1 MKRNNGLSVVVLAA
15 GKGTRMR
22 SEKAKVLHE
31 VFGKPMVHH
40 VIEAVQALTPR
51 RVIAILGHQKE
62 RVRAALDGYE
72 VEIVIQ
78 QEQLGTGHAVQMTRA
93 AIPENDGLV
102 MILCGDSPL
111 ISSQSLQKMYENH
124 CRTQADLTLMTTI
137 LDDPTG
143 YGRIITSGDMIAA
156 IVEEKEADEAQKKIQ
171 EINAGIYL
179 ADRQF
184 LFEALETVT
193 PENTQGEFYLTDI
206 VEYGVSRGRN
216 VQKTINAVP
225 MEVLGVNSR
234 VELEAAHRR
243 MQQQRNI
250 VLMQQGVTLHNS
262 DTIRVSTS
270 AQIGLDTVVH
280 NNVDITGD
288 CTIGSCCTLESGVS
302 LHNCSIGENVHI
314 GANSVLENCTV
325 ASESVVPPLTYKSG
339 D

>member
-1 MKRNNGLSVVVLAA
+1 MVLAA

-40 VIEAVQALTPR
+40 VIEAVQVLAPR
-51 RVIAILGHQKE
+51 RVIAILGHQEE
-62 RVRAALDGYE
+62 RVRAALDDYE

-78 QEQLGTGHAVQMTRA
+78 KEQLGTGHAVQISRA
-93 AIPENDGLV
+93 ALPESDGLV

-111 ISSQSLQKMYENH
+111 ISSQSLQKMFENH
-124 CRTQADLTLMTTI
+124 CRTHADLTLMTTL

-143 YGRIITSGDMIAA
+143 YGRIVTSGDAIAA

-184 LFEALETVT
+184 LFEALGTVT
-193 PENTQGEFYLTDI
+193 AENTQGEFYLTDI

-216 VQKTINAVP
+216 VQKTLNAVP

-234 VELEAAHRR
+234 VELEAAHRC
-243 MQQQRNI
+243 MQQRRNI

-262 DTIRVSTS
+262 DTIQVSKS
-270 AQIGLDTVVH
+270 SEIGLDTVVH
-280 NNVDITGD
+280 NNVDIAGN
-288 CTIGSCCTLESGVS
+288 CTIGSCCTLESGVC
-302 LHNCSIGENVHI
+302 LRNCSVGENVRI

>member
-1 MKRNNGLSVVVLAA
+1 MNIKNDLSVVILAA
-15 GKGTRMR
+15 GKGTRMK

-40 VIEAVQALTPR
+40 VIEAVQVLMPR
-51 RVIAILGHQKE
+51 RVITILGHQEE
-62 RVRAALDGYE
+62 RVRAALENYE

-78 QEQLGTGHAVQMTRA
+78 KEQLGTGHAVQMTQA
-93 AIPENDGLV
+93 AIPEDHGQV

-111 ISSQSLQKMYENH
+111 ISSQSLQKMYEEH
-124 CRTQADLTLMTTI
+124 CRTRADLTLMTTV
-137 LDDPTG
+137 LTDPTG
-143 YGRIITSGDMIAA
+143 YGRIVGSDERIFA
-156 IVEEKEADEAQKKIQ
+156 IVEEKEANEVQKGIE

-179 ADRQF
+179 VARQF

-206 VEYGVSRGRN
+206 VEYGVSHGRN
-216 VQKTINAVP
+216 VQKTVNAVP

-243 MQQQRNI
+243 LQQQRNT

-270 AQIGLDTVVH
+270 AEIGLDTVVH
-280 NNVDITGD
+280 NNVDITGE

-314 GANSVLENCTV
+314 GANSVLKNCTV
-325 ASESVVPPLTYKSG
+325 ASDSVVPPLTYKRG
-339 D
+339 